1 LRGKRDEIA
10 AMREA
15 VQTDYRTTIEAYHA
29 FVDDRPEDEKW
40 ELIDGEIVLNPTAT
54 NWHQVIVGTLIY
66 ELHKAREH
74 IRANWQI
81 LPGIGTRI
89 PDDPHNE
96 PVPDVMVIPSL
107 SEVSNWTFDALVTF
121 EVLSPFSLR
130 RDMVRKRAFYARI
143 DKLTHYIVLAQD
155 RQEATVFARSNGFE
169 PQILNAASAKI
180 EIEPLGVS
188 IPLADIYHDVPLD

>member
-1 LRGKRDEIA
+1 LGGRKEKSA
-10 AMREA
+10 AMRES
-15 VQTDYRTTIEAYHA
+15 VQGDYRTTIETFHA
-29 FVDDRPEDEKW
+29 FVDDRPEEEKW

-54 NWHQVIVGTLIY
+54 NWHQVIVGTLIH
-66 ELHKAREH
+66 ELHKARDTVK
-74 IRANWQI
+74 ANWQI
-81 LPGIGTRI
+81 LPGIGTRV

-96 PVPDVMVIPSL
+96 PVPDVMVIRSL

-121 EVLSPFSLR
+121 EVLSPYSLR

-169 PQILNAASAKI
+169 PQILNAANSKI
-180 EIEPLGVS
+180 EIEPLSVS
-188 IPLADIYHDVPLD
+188 IPLADIYRDVPLG

>member
-1 LRGKRDEIA
+1 
-10 AMREA
+10 MREA
-15 VQTDYRTTIEAYHA
+15 IQSDYRTTIEAFHA
-29 FVDDRPEDEKW
+29 FIDDRPEDEKW

-54 NWHQVIVGTLIY
+54 NWHQVIVGALIY
-66 ELHKAREH
+66 ELHKARDR

-81 LPGIGTRI
+81 LPGIGTRV

-121 EVLSPFSLR
+121 EVLSPYSLR
-130 RDMVRKRAFYARI
+130 RDMVRKRGFYSRI

-155 RQEATVFARSNGFE
+155 RREATVFARSSGFE
-169 PQILNAASAKI
+169 PQILKTAKAKL
-180 EIEPLGVS
+180 ELEPHGVS
-188 IPLADIYHDVPLD
+188 IPLADIYRDVPLG